1 MILSKVFRIIAFLV
15 IVYVSGFS
23 ITTYRC
29 INKDEPIS
37 YSILSTKE
45 QKWRGASYVLYAVF
59 NESVYKVNVTKSDFS
74 ALENEVKPKLYY
86 NSLYN
91 QIVNA
96 KTLQLSI
103 GILLGLLFL
112 VIMVEWQLRRK
123 RRPFA

>member
-23 ITTYRC
+23 ITTFRC

-45 QKWRGASYVLYAVF
+45 QNWRGASYVLYAVF

-96 KTLQLSI
+96 KTLQLSM
-103 GILLGLLFL
+103 GILLGLIFL

>member
-1 MILSKVFRIIAFLV
+1 MKLQTVFRIIASCL
-15 IVYVSGFS
+15 IVYVLVFS
-23 ITTYRC
+23 ITTYR
-29 INKDEPIS
+29 KLKTDKPIL
-37 YSILSTKE
+37 YSIVSIKE
-45 QKWRGASYVLYAVF
+45 RNWRGSSYILHAVF
-59 NESVYKVNVTKSDFS
+59 NERVYKVNVSKAEYESI
-74 ALENEVKPKLYY
+74 ENGVKPTLFY

-103 GILLGLLFL
+103 GILLGLLIL

>member
-59 NESVYKVNVTKSDFS
+59 NERVYKVNVSKDEYESI
-74 ALENEVKPKLYY
+74 EKGVKPTLFY

-103 GILLGLLFL
+103 GILLVLLFL
-112 VIMVEWQLRRK
+112 VFMVEWQLRRK